1 MKNSDFT
8 PLNLEKSH
16 KDLRMAI
23 LKRLAHQTNQWGQ
36 ASIAYMMDGCDS
48 PDGRSDRARLCSGQH
63 YIQGVS

>member
-8 PLNLEKSH
+8 PLNLLKSQI
-16 KDLRMAI
+16 DRRIAI
-23 LKRLAHQTNQWGQ
+23 LKRLAEQTNQWGQ

-48 PDGRSDRARLCSGQH
+48 PDGRSGRARLCSGQH